1 MGVAISVGF
10 RLGAQI
16 EDINVNSANRL
27 LLLEVLFNNLVGNGV
42 GNRGELGSETGRGG
56 GGDLGF

>member
-10 RLGAQI
+10 GLGAQI

-27 LLLEVLFNNLVGNGV
+27 LLLEVLFNNLVDNGV
-42 GNRGELGSETGRGG
+42 RNRGELGSETGRGG
-56 GGDLGF
+56 